1 MSTTE
6 RIFLAQQESRGD
18 LRDAY
23 IDLHGLT
30 VNHRRQAASEE
41 RRDFYGDVK
50 NGEFATE
57 ETTLKIVLAEVTV
70 RQLVDAFTSG
80 VNTQRPNL
88 DPKPFK
94 AYVRLDAVVLKG
106 DVIQVPHA
114 TPSLVPEMTYYNF
127 RIADVVKAYHEAAL
141 AHWITFVPYY

>member
-6 RIFLAQQESRGD
+6 RIFLAQQQARSA

-23 IDLHGLT
+23 IDLHGLE
-30 VNHRRQAASEE
+30 VKHRRQAASEE

-50 NGEFATE
+50 TGEFATE
-57 ETTLKIVLAEVTV
+57 EAALKIVLAEVTV
-70 RQLVDAFTSG
+70 RQLIDAFTSG

-94 AYVRLDAVVLKG
+94 AYVRLDATVLKG
-106 DVIQVPHA
+106 DVIQVQHE
-114 TPSLVPEMTYYNF
+114 TPGLTPEMTYYNF